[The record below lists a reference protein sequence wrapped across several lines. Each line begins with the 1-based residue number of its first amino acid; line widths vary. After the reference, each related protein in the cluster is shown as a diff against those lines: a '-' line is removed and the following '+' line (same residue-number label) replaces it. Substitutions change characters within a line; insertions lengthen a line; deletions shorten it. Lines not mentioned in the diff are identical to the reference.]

1 MWHGWTTVA
10 NADAYDAYL
19 REELFPRVRSELS
32 QHGYRGF
39 NVLRLTRGGEVE
51 FVTQVWFESIDA
63 VKLFA
68 GEDYETPVI
77 SAKAQ
82 GLLSRHAT
90 HCDHFN
96 LSSCDWPADTNG
108 QDAG

>member
-10 NADAYDAYL
+10 NADAYATYL

-39 NVLRLTRGGEVE
+39 NVLRLSRGDEVE
-51 FVTQVWFESIDA
+51 FVTQVWFESLDA
-63 VKLFA
+63 VRSFA
-68 GEDYETPVI
+68 GENYETPVI

-82 GLLSRHAT
+82 AMLSRYAK

-96 LSSCDWPADTNG
+96 LSSFDWPASANG
-108 QDAG
+108 PAAG

>member
-10 NADAYDAYL
+10 NADAYATYL

-39 NVLRLTRGGEVE
+39 NVLRLARGDEVE
-51 FVTQVWFESIDA
+51 FVTQLWFESIDA
-63 VKLFA
+63 VRSFA
-68 GEDYETPVI
+68 GENYETPVI

-82 GLLSRHAT
+82 SLLARYAK

-96 LSSCDWPADTNG
+96 LSSFDWPASANG
-108 QDAG
+108 PAAG